1 MSTKQPHEQIAEH
14 VEGILK
20 TAEYNEDLD
29 VYFVP
34 GAVLTRLQ
42 RYYRGL
48 TGKHIPIGSGL
59 YDGAPM
65 PVAGGLEPGSVGGT
79 LDEYSPG
86 ANPQK

>member
-1 MSTKQPHEQIAEH
+1 MSKQPHEQIAEH

-65 PVAGGLEPGSVGGT
+65 PVTVK
-79 LDEYSPG
+79 DEVRESEDLVDG
-86 ANPQK
+86 V

>member
-1 MSTKQPHEQIAEH
+1 MSKQPHEQIAEH

-59 YDGAPM
+59 YDGAPT
-65 PVAGGLEPGSVGGT
+65 PVTVKDEVREPENLVDGV
-79 LDEYSPG
+79 
-86 ANPQK
+86 